1 MNEIKVSICCLVYN
15 HEKYLRKCLDGFVM
29 QKTNFAYE
37 VIIHDDAS
45 TDRSADIIREYEK
58 EYPDIIKPIYQTENQ
73 YSLGIK
79 IGDNFV
85 YPVAQG
91 KYIALCEGDDYW
103 CDEEKLQKQ
112 FDEMEKNPQAVLC
125 TAKVRCVEENG
136 EWMDLCFPRKKILEK
151 NISSDTMMKLMVEHN
166 SYPFQT
172 SSYFYKKDVR
182 IQMLKEKPKFVTAAN
197 VGDVPLLL
205 YMATKGEI
213 VYIDSIMSCYRIGSV
228 DSWNKKNNSKNKKIL
243 QAEIMIATY
252 ILFDVY
258 TKRLYH
264 SEIEKMI
271 ISEKYWIN
279 KVENNYKEMCKKE
292 YKDKL
297 NEERLK
303 QKIFYKMNA
312 FIPGFKQIYY
322 ILKQSK

>member
-1 MNEIKVSICCLVYN
+1 
-15 HEKYLRKCLDGFVM
+15 
-29 QKTNFAYE
+29 
-37 VIIHDDAS
+37 
-45 TDRSADIIREYEK
+45 
-58 EYPDIIKPIYQTENQ
+58 
-73 YSLGIK
+73 
-79 IGDNFV
+79 
-85 YPVAQG
+85 
-91 KYIALCEGDDYW
+91 
-103 CDEEKLQKQ
+103 
-112 FDEMEKNPQAVLC
+112 
-125 TAKVRCVEENG
+125 
-136 EWMDLCFPRKKILEK
+136 
-151 NISSDTMMKLMVEHN
+151 
-166 SYPFQT
+166 
-172 SSYFYKKDVR
+172 
-182 IQMLKEKPKFVTAAN
+182 
-197 VGDVPLLL
+197 
-205 YMATKGEI
+205 
-213 VYIDSIMSCYRIGSV
+213 
-228 DSWNKKNNSKNKKIL
+228 
-243 QAEIMIATY
+243 MIATY

>member
-1 MNEIKVSICCLVYN
+1 
-15 HEKYLRKCLDGFVM
+15 
-29 QKTNFAYE
+29 
-37 VIIHDDAS
+37 
-45 TDRSADIIREYEK
+45 
-58 EYPDIIKPIYQTENQ
+58 
-73 YSLGIK
+73 
-79 IGDNFV
+79 
-85 YPVAQG
+85 
-91 KYIALCEGDDYW
+91 
-103 CDEEKLQKQ
+103 
-112 FDEMEKNPQAVLC
+112 
-125 TAKVRCVEENG
+125 
-136 EWMDLCFPRKKILEK
+136 
-151 NISSDTMMKLMVEHN
+151 
-166 SYPFQT
+166 
-172 SSYFYKKDVR
+172 
-182 IQMLKEKPKFVTAAN
+182 MLKEKPKFVTAAN